1 MSKRDEFLIETL
13 NELDKVNAENAQLRA
28 DVTQL
33 EENYT
38 ALYHKFQKADESA
51 ARLKLE
57 NVDLQGHALFMHDQ
71 LLHQPV
77 KTRIEK
83 VIAQDT
89 AIVVFW
95 ADGTKTSVKCGPED
109 KFDYEKGLAI
119 AILKHI
125 YGPNVYKK
133 MVGLIE
139 QYPHKGLVTN
149 PHKKAPKVNS
159 AKPVTVKKTKSDTKS
174 TKSASK
180 ASKTTATKA
189 RTSTKKASK

>member
-28 DVTQL
+28 EISQL
-33 EENYT
+33 EAENT
-38 ALYHKFQKADESA
+38 AFYSKFQEADERA
-51 ARLKLE
+51 QRLRLD
-57 NVDLQGHALFMHDQ
+57 NLDLQGCLVNVRGMLNHLTD
-71 LLHQPV
+71 
-77 KTRIEK
+77 TRIDK
-83 VIAQDT
+83 VIAKDT

-95 ADGTKTSVKCGPED
+95 SDGTKTSVKCGPED

-119 AILKHI
+119 AILKHTC
-125 YGPNVYKK
+125 GPDAYKN
-133 MVGLIE
+133 MVRLIE
-139 QYPHKGLVTN
+139 QYPHEGLVTN
-149 PHKKAPKVNS
+149 PHKKVPKVNS

-180 ASKTTATKA
+180 TSKTTATKA

>member
-13 NELDKVNAENAQLRA
+13 NELDKVNAENAQLRTEVA
-28 DVTQL
+28 QL
-33 EENYT
+33 EAEKT
-38 ALYHKFQKADESA
+38 AFYNKFQEADGRA
-51 ARLKLE
+51 LKLRLE
-57 NVDLQGHALFMHDQ
+57 NLDLQGCLVNVRGILDHFTDT
-71 LLHQPV
+71 
-77 KTRIEK
+77 KIDK

-95 ADGTKTSVKCGPED
+95 SDGTKTSVKCGSED

-119 AILKHI
+119 AILKHA
-125 YGPNVYKK
+125 YGPDAYKN
-133 MVGLIE
+133 MVRLIE

-180 ASKTTATKA
+180 TPKVTATKA
-189 RTSTKKASK
+189 KTATKKASKK